1 MQSRPAAKRFTA
13 KQGASVVGIT
23 RPVRFA
29 TSGLLVS
36 ALALGAADVFTLD
49 VCKPTPAHPRND
61 HQLIFPLKDGRLLLL
76 WSEYYVTAKPGAKTG
91 GLRDDMPCRISAKTS
106 ADHGRSWG
114 EPFIFQENTG
124 KLNVKN
130 PNLLRLPSGDV
141 LFVYTEWNSWSNRA
155 VFLRR
160 STDDCKSWGTP
171 RSLSPRK
178 GITNINNDRI
188 FPLGSGRIVLP
199 AFYSLSVW
207 DRNDHWQAF
216 CYYSDD
222 EGHTWHSSELRMDLP
237 KRGAE
242 EPSMVELKDGS
253 LLAVLRTS
261 FGSIYAARSGDD
273 GRTWSGPT
281 TIGLPSSAAPALLK
295 RIPTTGDLLLIWNRN
310 YQPDHHH
317 QGVRTP
323 LSAAIS
329 RDDGITWANP
339 KDIERVSEGS
349 AAYPA
354 VTFVGEEALVTYYYQ
369 TKRSGG
375 DTGVRLKVMPVGWF
389 YD

>member
-1 MQSRPAAKRFTA
+1 
-13 KQGASVVGIT
+13 
-23 RPVRFA
+23 
-29 TSGLLVS
+29 
-36 ALALGAADVFTLD
+36 
-49 VCKPTPAHPRND
+49 
-61 HQLIFPLKDGRLLLL
+61 
-76 WSEYYVTAKPGAKTG
+76 
-91 GLRDDMPCRISAKTS
+91 
-106 ADHGRSWG
+106 
-114 EPFIFQENTG
+114 
-124 KLNVKN
+124 
-130 PNLLRLPSGDV
+130 
-141 LFVYTEWNSWSNRA
+141 
-155 VFLRR
+155 
-160 STDDCKSWGTP
+160 
-171 RSLSPRK
+171 
-178 GITNINNDRI
+178 
-188 FPLGSGRIVLP
+188 
-199 AFYSLSVW
+199 
-207 DRNDHWQAF
+207 
-216 CYYSDD
+216 
-222 EGHTWHSSELRMDLP
+222 MDLP

-261 FGSIYAARSGDD
+261 LGSIYAARSGDG

-281 TIGLPSSAAPALLK
+281 TIGLPSPAAPALLK

-369 TKRSGG
+369 TKRSGS